1 MANVL
6 GLGVPRSAPVPLR
19 EGVRAYL
26 GAAYP
31 DVHAGLFDADMEA
44 WSAARE
50 ACIQLPI
57 AAGSVPVLLRYAAQL
72 AFLLRVLTSNAGAK
86 DAAHT
91 PLGFAFPWASGL
103 DESRLMPYAS
113 LAVERACIVQC
124 VAAQYAQLGRAEPR
138 SDKESIRRATG
149 YFQHAA
155 GSLEVLETLA
165 GSDVQHAQPPAEL
178 ATASIQAL
186 RYLMLAQAQEC
197 FWQKAMQDALKDT
210 TIAKLARSVADLY
223 DASASAAASSPL
235 PQGYKVHMR
244 FKQLHFAAAAQY
256 RKSCDD
262 LAQKRYGDELGRL
275 TVAAACV
282 RRALALPVRT
292 LPAPALVDDLRGLQA
307 IVEANLARAERDNQL
322 IYLESTTSE
331 ASLPDLGTAVMARAA
346 PPDGLAAPLALL
358 PESELWFRGLITYG
372 IDVAERLYSDRK
384 RHFIEATVEP
394 RLAALDAE
402 AAAVRAELQL
412 PALLDRIESPRRA
425 PPAWAACTA
434 ALQRSPPSAVPPR
447 VAGVEHESALCA
459 DLLAE
464 LETPLFRARPHA
476 AEDVVVEQHELQ
488 TLWREYQRTLRE
500 AAVSDATLREQWARV
515 QPDRLAPA
523 SSALERV
530 RRNLAPALR
539 ALRAELEH
547 VDDGAA
553 QRRALL
559 QRVRAA
565 CDGDTIRAQLVAAAR
580 ARHLG
585 AVHACA
591 DAEPVDPAA
600 LQDVLEAGMEQYT
613 PYLGR
618 CDELARAQAARL
630 RSVRTQAEALQR
642 DAALRTA
649 LQQQDE
655 AYARVQ
661 AAYDEYGALVRHVD
675 EGAAFYERLLSLL
688 RAFRGDVHA
697 WRERAAAPAPQWG
710 AFPGG
715 EMHFRE

>member
-1 MANVL
+1 M
-6 GLGVPRSAPVPLR
+6 PS
-19 EGVRAYL
+19 
-26 GAAYP
+26 
-31 DVHAGLFDADMEA
+31 
-44 WSAARE
+44 W
-50 ACIQLPI
+50 
-57 AAGSVPVLLRYAAQL
+57 AAQS
-72 AFLLRVLTSNAGAK
+72 RGA
-86 DAAHT
+86 
-91 PLGFAFPWASGL
+91 
-103 DESRLMPYAS
+103 
-113 LAVERACIVQC
+113 
-124 VAAQYAQLGRAEPR
+124 
-138 SDKESIRRATG
+138 IRRASGARQATSR
-149 YFQHAA
+149 YVAWLTQHAA

-515 QPDRLAPA
+515 QPDVEALHAGGAALAQRLAPA